1 MPYTFSAVDKLLEQP
16 LIASA
21 TCVDLVRLFV
31 TGLAGK
37 PTSSWKQ
44 GVGVMDAHRAGTVI
58 PRGTAIATFEP
69 GCYLPR
75 CASKDAGRCHH
86 AALLLQATPDAVH
99 GRGKSP
105 AGHAAIHPG
114 PAAPRATGRGRKLL
128 QCREQCARVFR
139 DRAVSN
145 RAKSRAAR

>member
-44 GVGVMDAHRAGTVI
+44 GVGVMEAHRAGTVI
-58 PRGTAIATFEP
+58 PKGTAIATFEQ

-75 CASKDAGRCHH
+75 CASMDAGRCHH
-86 AALLLQATPDAVH
+86 AALLLQATPDGIWVMDQYTGAENRQLVT
-99 GRGKSP
+99 RRFIRVP
-105 AGHAAIHPG
+105 P
-114 PAAPRATGRGRKLL
+114 PRAQLVADGSYCNAGNNAFAFSVIEL
-128 QCREQCARVFR
+128 
-139 DRAVSN
+139 
-145 RAKSRAAR
+145 